1 MRIIREE
8 DLTDIEMGGVDGADY
23 PDFCDAYVESAE
35 LDGIPLTG
43 EELDSIS
50 SDFIYEQSLNIFI

>member
-23 PDFCDAYVESAE
+23 PGFCDAYVESAE
-35 LDGIPLTG
+35 LDGIPLTE

-50 SDFIYEQSLNIFI
+50 SDFIYEQSLNLYI